1 MSDAFCAGIAD
12 HIPAYLNRRDADVK
26 ALQRALAEDD
36 FQGVQEIAHNLKGSG
51 SSYGFSKITEIGDGM
66 EVAAKLGNR
75 KEVGEHLSELFNY
88 LSTIKN
94 NVRGSDGLT
103 SL

>member
-12 HIPAYLNRRDADVK
+12 HIPAYLNRRHADVK
-26 ALQRALAEDD
+26 ALQHALAEDD

-51 SSYGFSKITEIGDGM
+51 SSYGFCKITEIGDGM

-75 KEVGEHLSELFNY
+75 ERVGAHLSELHNY
-88 LSTIKN
+88 LLTVKS
-94 NVRGSDGLT
+94 NVLESDEPIT
-103 SL
+103 P